1 MVESLFFDF
10 NAEDIS
16 LAVHLMF
23 KRAVVD
29 LFNAVLASNESNK
42 STEFEERYTTTKSVC
57 GVFERRLSV
66 TSFSQTS

>member
-16 LAVHLMF
+16 LAVHRMF

-42 STEFEERYTTTKSVC
+42 STEFEERYTTTKSV
-57 GVFERRLSV
+57 
-66 TSFSQTS
+66 